1 MAGTRAPLHLGG
13 PLGAIGLG
21 CVGGAVALAIAAL
34 NNDPP
39 DSQTAAPSPV
49 LTVETQSPAAS
60 DERPIL
66 PTGAARAE
74 LGELPAAKLQPGE
87 PPGAE
92 PGVEIAQAE
101 AAPLVPAE
109 RPARLEGTEVHFIV
123 RLKGAPE
130 IDTITRNFKRDPDA
144 AQAAWKDLVTRLPG
158 LAEFTLVGASYS
170 GEIKLAYVMPP
181 GASARPDDIR
191 AVQDALLKVEGV
203 SYADPDYVAHPGK
216 DPTP

>member
-39 DSQTAAPSPV
+39 DSQTATTPSPV
-49 LTVETQSPAAS
+49 LTVETTSPAAS
-60 DERPIL
+60 DDRPIL
-66 PTGAARAE
+66 PADTARAD
-74 LGELPAAKLQPGE
+74 LGELPPDE
-87 PPGAE
+87 P
-92 PGVEIAQAE
+92 PGVEIAQADV
-101 AAPLVPAE
+101 APLVPAE

-130 IDTITRNFKRDPDA
+130 IDTITRNFKRDPEA

>member
-39 DSQTAAPSPV
+39 DSQTAATPSPV

-60 DERPIL
+60 DDRPIL
-66 PTGAARAE
+66 PADTARAD
-74 LGELPAAKLQPGE
+74 LGELPLPPDE
-87 PPGAE
+87 P
-92 PGVEIAQAE
+92 PGVEIAQADV
-101 AAPLVPAE
+101 APLAPAE

-130 IDTITRNFKRDPDA
+130 IDTITRNFKRDPEA

>member
-39 DSQTAAPSPV
+39 EPQPAATASPV
-49 LTVETQSPAAS
+49 LTVETSSPAVSEDRPVLPAGS
-60 DERPIL
+60 AAAGLGEAPALPPDEL
-66 PTGAARAE
+66 PTAA
-74 LGELPAAKLQPGE
+74 
-87 PPGAE
+87 
-92 PGVEIAQAE
+92 IAQAQV
-101 AAPLVPAE
+101 APLVPAE

-158 LAEFTLVGASYS
+158 LSEFTLVGASYS
-170 GEIKLAYVMPP
+170 GEIKLAYLLPP
-181 GASARPDDIR
+181 GAPARPDDIR